1 MPSATYQT
9 ALLVR
14 KEMFKRYSII
24 ISILSLLV
32 LSFCPQ
38 IYAKETL
45 ILAVHPFLP
54 SAELEKKF
62 TSLANYLSQQSRLN
76 ITLRI
81 GSSYEEHI
89 KYIGSDKV
97 DIAYMG
103 PVSYVKLVN
112 MFGQKPILAKLEVN
126 GQSYF
131 QGNIIVRK
139 DSGIKSLA
147 DLKGKRIALGNINS
161 TMSFIVPHHLLHH
174 AGVFPRHKVKHL
186 MLPTHDDI
194 ALAVLSGDFDAGAV
208 KPAVFKRYE
217 KDGLKILTKTPKI
230 SEHLFVTRANLPEK
244 QIQLLRQILI
254 NMKNSSEG
262 LAILQG
268 IKKNMSGLVSAKDSD
283 YSNLQKM
290 IIEAEQLPVD
300 LH

>member
-1 MPSATYQT
+1 LA
-9 ALLVR
+9 
-14 KEMFKRYSII
+14 
-24 ISILSLLV
+24 
-32 LSFCPQ
+32 LSFGQ
-38 IYAKETL
+38 QVYAKETL

-54 SAELEKKF
+54 SVELEKKF
-62 TSLANYLSQQSRLN
+62 NSLANYLSKQSGFN

-81 GSSYEEHI
+81 GSNYEEHI
-89 KYIGSDKV
+89 EYIGSDKV

-112 MFGQKPILAKLEVN
+112 MFGQKPLLAKLEVN

-139 DSGIKSLA
+139 DSGIKTLA

-174 AGVFPRHKVKHL
+174 ASVFPRHKIKHQI
-186 MLPTHDDI
+186 LPTHDDI

-217 KDGLKILTKTPKI
+217 KDGLKVLTKTPKV

-262 LAILQG
+262 LAVLQG

-283 YSNLQKM
+283 YSNLHEM
-290 IIEAEQLPVD
+290 ILEAEQLPVD
-300 LH
+300 LHSSKK